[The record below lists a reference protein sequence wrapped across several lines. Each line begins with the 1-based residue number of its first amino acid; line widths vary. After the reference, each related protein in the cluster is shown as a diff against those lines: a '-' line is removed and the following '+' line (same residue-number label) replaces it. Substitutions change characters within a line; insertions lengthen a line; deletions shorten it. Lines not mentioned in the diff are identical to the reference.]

1 MSGGLDERLGK
12 ASLGEGILEV
22 AVKSSLSLSLSLSLS
37 PPVESAGKFVTKSVH
52 C

>member
-22 AVKSSLSLSLSLSLS
+22 AVKVLSLSLSLSRRR
-37 PPVESAGKFVTKSVH
+37 
-52 C
+52 